1 MEYAKVAW
9 KDGKQLRRFAR
20 FADLGAYYAESD
32 TLSPNEVA
40 WYKGCGGSGWVNMGL
55 RATVEGRIRAGTLRG
70 TLDSDIID
78 ESRTGCPVIIAGEN
92 RATEAKC
99 FAGLL

>member
-20 FADLGAYYAESD
+20 FADLGAYYSESD

-40 WYKGCGGSGWVNMGL
+40 WYCGGSGWVNMGL
-55 RATVEGRIRAGTLRG
+55 RATVEERIRTGKLRG
-70 TLDSDIID
+70 TLDREIID
-78 ESRTGCPVIIAGEN
+78 ESRTGGVVISAGEN
-92 RATEAKC
+92 RPSEARC